1 MRGRPATWLL
11 LACLGVT
18 FGCAELRYVN
28 TAPHITQHVRAN
40 DESNE
45 LIAFKTW
52 VLYPGRDLLTF
63 DWLGRLLGGDEA
75 WNADTDF
82 DAGTSFYTARTDD
95 ELAPERLRGGYRRD
109 ADAPQYRRDADAPQT
124 YSDVAPP
131 RPPLRLVRKPRRGK
145 PCTKFIAE
153 DATGRRFLFKLDDPR
168 YPELGSSASI
178 IAARLLWA
186 LGYNVPAVFVTQIDG
201 TGDERLDGRRA
212 TASLWLDGTIGHFRW
227 DWFRYRREARALRIA
242 CAWINHV
249 DCGGRNALVAVAD
262 GQARYILIDFD
273 SCLGAWQGRPKGPWR
288 GWQHEGDPGW
298 NLLRVLSLG
307 LLHPEPDPRQ
317 PIVSPAIGRFD
328 ADFDPRAWR
337 PQAPNTAFDHMT
349 PADLR
354 WIAERIRRLDRPRIE
369 AIVAAAELTD
379 PADADYLVETLLAR
393 RQRILDLA
401 AAAPKRGAAR
411 REARPPG
418 GRTDAWNARCP
429 SAPAAGL

>member
-1 MRGRPATWLL
+1 MRGRPAAWLL
-11 LACLGVT
+11 LACLGAS

-28 TAPHITQHVRAN
+28 TAPHITRHIRAN

-63 DWLGRLLGGDEA
+63 DWLGRLLWGDEA
-75 WNADTDF
+75 WNAGTDF
-82 DAGTSFYTARTDD
+82 DAGTSFYTARADD
-95 ELAPERLRGGYRRD
+95 ELTPEQLQHGPD
-109 ADAPQYRRDADAPQT
+109 VPPPQ
-124 YSDVAPP
+124 
-131 RPPLRLVRKPRRGK
+131 PPLRLVKKPRPGK

-168 YPELGSSASI
+168 YPELGSSASV
-178 IAARLLWA
+178 IAARILWA
-186 LGYNVPAVFVTQIDG
+186 LGYHVPAVFVTRIDG

-212 TASLWLDGTIGHFRW
+212 SASLWLDGAIGHFRW
-227 DWFRYRREARALRIA
+227 DWFRYRREARALRVV

-249 DCGGRNALVAVAD
+249 DCGGRNAMVAAAD
-262 GQARYILIDFD
+262 GQARYILIDFN
-273 SCLGAWQGRPKGPWR
+273 SCLGAWQGRAKEPWR

-298 NLLRVLSLG
+298 NLLRGLSLG

-337 PQAPNTAFDHMT
+337 PQSPNTAFDHMT

-354 WIAERIRRLDRPRIE
+354 WIADRIRRLDRPRIG
-369 AIVAAAELTD
+369 AIVAAAELTH
-379 PADADYLVETLLAR
+379 PADADYLVETLLSR

-401 AAAPKRGAAR
+401 AAAP
-411 REARPPG
+411 
-418 GRTDAWNARCP
+418 
-429 SAPAAGL
+429 